1 MIELLLKHSK
11 VFNFSE
17 NQILKLKSLNNHLKK
32 FPERKEILKN
42 GRIEFKKKKLSDT
55 KYWYQVLLIDK
66 EKMNEKEKKK
76 LKEKHKKVS
85 EMLDFWYARP
95 ILTEESI
102 NAINALEIELTNIE
116 INLEKYG

>member
-1 MIELLLKHSK
+1 MIELLLKHSEIFK
-11 VFNFSE
+11 FSE
-17 NQILKLKSLNNHLKK
+17 DQILKLESLNNHLKK
-32 FPERKEILKN
+32 FPEREKILSK

-66 EKMNEKEKKK
+66 EKMNEKENRS
-76 LKEKHKKVS
+76 LKERHKKVS
-85 EMLDFWYARP
+85 EMLDSWYAKP

-102 NAINALEIELTNIE
+102 SAINALEIELTNIE

>member
-11 VFNFSE
+11 IFKFSE
-17 NQILKLKSLNNHLKK
+17 DQVLKLKSLNEYLKK
-32 FPERKEILKN
+32 FPERKKILN
-42 GRIEFKKKKLSDT
+42 TGRLEFKKKLTDT

-66 EKMNEKEKKK
+66 EKIDEKDNRK
-76 LKEKHKKVS
+76 LKERHKKVS
-85 EMLDFWYARP
+85 EMLDSWYAKP